1 MTEMNRLMVEIGG
14 VWLFAVL
21 AGLPLFASMG
31 LAAFAFVQLAGL
43 PDSIVPQKMV
53 QAMNSFPIIA
63 APLFILMGN
72 ILGAARITDRIVAF
86 AGALIGW
93 VRGGYAHASI
103 LSSMIFAGMVGSA
116 VADAAGTGAI
126 EIRAMRRAG
135 YRPATAAAINAAA
148 ATIGPIIPP
157 SLPMVIYGV
166 TADVSIGRL
175 FLAGFIPGIMMGIS
189 LMVMVAAV
197 ARREGFLRQPF
208 GGFRNIWGT
217 FRDGFFA
224 LMAPVILLGGM
235 FSGLVTPT
243 EAAAVATLY
252 ALFLGFV
259 VYRTLAIAD
268 MPRILVE
275 SAETAGLVMA
285 LVMVAGALGWCMSI
299 SRLSQAIAPAL
310 LATIREP
317 LVFLLVC
324 NLVLLLVGCFME
336 TLAALLLLIPI
347 LVPAANGFGVDPVQ
361 FGLIMIFNLILGTIH
376 PPVGVVLFVTS
387 RIAGISYETMSR
399 AILPWLV
406 PLLVVLGLITLWPP
420 LTLWL
425 PNLLFPA
432 R

>member
-1 MTEMNRLMVEIGG
+1 VSELTRLMVEIGG
-14 VWLFAVL
+14 AWLLAVL

-31 LAAFAFVQLAGL
+31 LAAFAFVQFAGL
-43 PDSIVPQKMV
+43 SDSIVPQKMV

-135 YRPATAAAINAAA
+135 YGPATAAAINAAA

-175 FLAGFIPGIMMGIS
+175 FLAGFVPGILMGIS
-189 LMVMVAAV
+189 LMAMVAMV

-208 GGFRNIWGT
+208 GGLRNVWT
-217 FRDGFFA
+217 SFRDGFFA

-259 VYRTLAIAD
+259 VYRTLAIAE

-275 SAETAGLVMA
+275 SAETTGLVMA

-299 SRLSQAIAPAL
+299 SRLPQAITPAL

-317 LVFLLVC
+317 LVFLLAC
-324 NLVLLLVGCFME
+324 NLILLLVGCFME

-347 LVPAANGFGVDPVQ
+347 LVPAANGFGVDPIQ

-406 PLLVVLGLITLWPP
+406 PLLVVLALITLWPP
-420 LTLWL
+420 LTLFL